1 MFMIGLIRMFKKIL
15 GNRIFEQIL
24 NHTSFESEGFAVP
37 NVLPF
42 VEILPQHMTETDG
55 YGRRDFRDIIIP
67 KSAVTKYIFTGFM
80 KSYYVEN
87 KFDSTTEQDFAYVLE
102 NDKDVIKWL
111 RPVTNQFN
119 IYWGNGAH
127 KYEPDF
133 IVETNDI
140 IYMIET
146 KKAKGISETDVQSKK
161 AAAEEYCKYASEY
174 NRRNGAKEWRYVLVP
189 HDIVERT
196 RSFMF
201 IVNCGSV

>member
-1 MFMIGLIRMFKKIL
+1 
-15 GNRIFEQIL
+15 
-24 NHTSFESEGFAVP
+24 
-37 NVLPF
+37 
-42 VEILPQHMTETDG
+42 
-55 YGRRDFRDIIIP
+55 
-67 KSAVTKYIFTGFM
+67 M

-133 IVETNDI
+133 IVETNEI